1 MRELEARDVTFAYG
15 ARPVLRGITL
25 SVDGGQVL
33 GLVGP
38 NGSGKTTLL
47 RCLAGLLS
55 SDGQVAYG
63 GTPIESLTLRARAR
77 RRAYVP
83 QSVSAA
89 FPYRA
94 AEVAAMGTAHQS
106 RLYGA
111 PDVGDDVRRVFDEVA
126 FEPPPEQR
134 FDRLSGGERQQVVV
148 ARALL
153 QETSILL
160 LDEPTSALDL
170 KHRAAVVAALRRRAG
185 NGAVV
190 VLSLHDLNLAALA
203 CDVLLL
209 LDRGQV
215 AAQGSA
221 DEVLER
227 ETIERVYGVPVVC
240 DRHPK
245 YDVPRVALDPSAV
258 GR

>member
-1 MRELEARDVTFAYG
+1 MPELEARDVAFAFG
-15 ARPVLRGITL
+15 DRPVLRGITL
-25 SVDGGQVL
+25 AVGGGNVT

-55 SDGQVAYG
+55 ADGRVAYG
-63 GTPIESLTLRARAR
+63 GTPIESLTLRERAR

-83 QSVSAA
+83 QAVSAA
-89 FPYRA
+89 FPYSA

-106 RLYGA
+106 RFYGA
-111 PDVGDDVRRVFDEVA
+111 PEAGDGVRKALEEVA
-126 FEPPPEQR
+126 FEPPLEQR

-153 QETSILL
+153 QASPILL

-170 KHRAAVVAALRRRAG
+170 KHRAAVVAALRRRAQG
-185 NGAVV
+185 GAVV

-203 CDVLLL
+203 CDTLLL
-209 LDRGQV
+209 LDHGRV
-215 AAQGSA
+215 AARGSP
-221 DEVLER
+221 DEVLKR

-240 DRHPK
+240 DRHPTF
-245 YDVPRVALDPSAV
+245 DAPRVALDPSV
-258 GR
+258 LGR